1 MMSRRRP
8 VPLAA
13 SLVLCLALA
22 ACASKPAAV
31 STVDSSAKS
40 QGTFKIG
47 KPYAVNGVWYY
58 PNQDLNYDETGIA
71 SWYGPDF
78 HEKSTANGEQ
88 FDQNALSAAHKTLP
102 LPSIVQV
109 TNLENGRSIEVRVN
123 DRGPFVGNRI
133 IDMSRRS
140 AQLLGFEG
148 TGTAKVRVKVLPT
161 ESIQAQSIAR
171 LNGSDTAP
179 VETPQGA
186 PRQTVV
192 AEALPPLAGVPV
204 APPRPSQQPAPPP
217 AATPQPA
224 APGAASPQEP
234 ALPNVVLLYPVK
246 PTHIYVQAGAFSQGD
261 NANRMK
267 ARLDG
272 LGAVSVSGARVNG
285 VDVYRVRLGPIASV
299 DEADQMLARAVNAG
313 ATDAK
318 IVVD

>member
-1 MMSRRRP
+1 MMSRHRP
-8 VPLAA
+8 YPLAA
-13 SLVLCLALA
+13 CLVLSLALA
-22 ACASKPAAV
+22 ACAGRPAAV
-31 STVDSSAKS
+31 STVDSASKS

-47 KPYAVNGVWYY
+47 QPYQVAGVWYY

-78 HEKSTANGEQ
+78 HEKATANGEQ

-133 IDMSRRS
+133 IDLSRRS

-148 TGTAKVRVKVLPT
+148 QGTAKVQVRVLAT

-171 LNGSDTAP
+171 LNGSDVPPA
-179 VETPQGA
+179 EA
-186 PRQTVV
+186 PRAAPHQTVV
-192 AEALPPLAGVPV
+192 AEALPPAAGVPV
-204 APPRPSQQPAPPP
+204 APAHPAPAPYP
-217 AATPQPA
+217 AP
-224 APGAASPQEP
+224 AASPVPSPAAAPQEP
-234 ALPNVVLLYPVK
+234 ELPNLVLLYPVK
-246 PTHIYVQAGAFSQGD
+246 PTHIYIQAGAFSQGD
-261 NANRMK
+261 NATRMK
-267 ARLDG
+267 AKLAS
-272 LGAVSVSGARVNG
+272 LGEVSVTGARVNG

-299 DEADQMLARAVNAG
+299 DEADQVLARAVSAG

>member
-1 MMSRRRP
+1 MMIRRRP
-8 VPLAA
+8 LPLAA
-13 SLVLCLALA
+13 SLALSLALA
-22 ACASKPAAV
+22 ACASRPAAV

-40 QGTFKIG
+40 QGTFKVG
-47 KPYAVNGVWYY
+47 KPYQVGGIWYY

-78 HEKSTANGEQ
+78 HEKATANGEQ
-88 FDQNALSAAHKTLP
+88 FDQNSLSAAHKTLP

-133 IDMSRRS
+133 IDMSRRA

-148 TGTAKVRVKVLPT
+148 QGTAKVEVKVLAT

-171 LNGSDTAP
+171 LNGSDAPP
-179 VETPQGA
+179 VETPQAA

-192 AEALPPLAGVPV
+192 AEALPPIAGVPV
-204 APPRPSQQPAPPP
+204 AAPRSPQQPASPP
-217 AATPQPA
+217 AA
-224 APGAASPQEP
+224 APSAPLAGASPQEP

-246 PTHIYVQAGAFSQGD
+246 PTHIFVQAGAFSQGD

-267 ARLDG
+267 ARLAG

-299 DEADQMLARAVNAG
+299 DEADQVLTRAVNAG
-313 ATDAK
+313 ATEAK

>member
-1 MMSRRRP
+1 MMNRRRP
-8 VPLAA
+8 YPLAA
-13 SLVLCLALA
+13 CLVLSLALA
-22 ACASKPAAV
+22 ACASRPAGVPDGAG
-31 STVDSSAKS
+31 AEKS

-47 KPYAVNGVWYY
+47 QPYQVGGTWYY

-109 TNLENGRSIEVRVN
+109 TNLDNGRSIEVRVN

-133 IDMSRRS
+133 IDMSRRA

-148 TGTAKVRVKVLPT
+148 QGTAKVRVQVLSS

-179 VETPQGA
+179 TEA
-186 PRQTVV
+186 PKAAPHQAVL
-192 AEALPPLAGVPV
+192 AEALPPAAGVPV
-204 APPRPSQQPAPPP
+204 APPRPSAQPYPPPP
-217 AATPQPA
+217 AAPPPTA
-224 APGAASPQEP
+224 APQDPP
-234 ALPNVVLLYPVK
+234 LPNMVVLYPVK

-261 NANRMK
+261 NANRMQAK
-267 ARLDG
+267 LVS
-272 LGAVSVSGARVNG
+272 LGAVSVTGAHVNG
-285 VDVYRVRLGPIASV
+285 MNVYRVRLGPIASV
-299 DEADQMLARAVNAG
+299 DEADQVLARAVSAG

>member
-13 SLVLCLALA
+13 CLVLSLALA

-31 STVDSSAKS
+31 QTSSAEKS

-47 KPYAVNGVWYY
+47 KPYPVNGVWYY
-58 PNQDLNYDETGIA
+58 PSADLNYDETGIA

-78 HEKSTANGEQ
+78 HEKATANGEQ

-133 IDMSRRS
+133 IDLSRRS

-148 TGTAKVRVKVLPT
+148 QGTAKVRVKVLSS

-179 VETPQGA
+179 IEVPQAA
-186 PRQTVV
+186 PHQTVV
-192 AEALPPLAGVPV
+192 AEALPPAVGVPL
-204 APPRPSQQPAPPP
+204 APPQAAQAAAAPATPP
-217 AATPQPA
+217 AARPA
-224 APGAASPQEP
+224 SLQEP
-234 ALPNVVLLYPVK
+234 ELPNMVLLYPVK
-246 PTHIYVQAGAFSQGD
+246 PTHIYVQAGAFSLGD
-261 NANRMK
+261 NATRMK
-267 ARLDG
+267 ARLSG
-272 LGAVSVSGARVNG
+272 LGDVSVTGARVNG
-285 VDVYRVRLGPIASV
+285 IDVYRVRLGPIGSV
-299 DEADQMLARAVNAG
+299 DEADQVLARAVGAG
-313 ATDAK
+313 ATEAK